1 MTSSTGRPT
10 SSSRCSTTWSP
21 SLRRTP
27 RAPHLVPLWETDYR
41 THIEDRRRF
50 AERLRTGDNVPFTE
64 TAVDGIPL
72 SDKLEVFASD
82 NEMPACA
89 PPHDLSF

>member
-1 MTSSTGRPT
+1 M
-10 SSSRCSTTWSP
+10 
-21 SLRRTP
+21 
-27 RAPHLVPLWETDYR
+27 PLWEADYR
-41 THIEDRRRF
+41 TYIEDRRRF
-50 AERLRTGDNVPFTE
+50 ADVLRGGDNVPFTE

-89 PPHDLSF
+89 PPHDLGSDDT